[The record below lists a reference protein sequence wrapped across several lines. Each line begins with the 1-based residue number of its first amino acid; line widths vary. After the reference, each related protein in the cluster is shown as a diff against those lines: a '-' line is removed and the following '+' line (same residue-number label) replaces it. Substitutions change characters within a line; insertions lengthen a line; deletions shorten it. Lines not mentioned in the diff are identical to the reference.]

1 MKKAAETEKK
11 KAEKE
16 NKAQKKANKKSQTM
30 DIRRLII
37 SNSQKVVWASK
48 KLLSDRPIG
57 LEASNDTVPDFLR
70 PETSNN
76 AVPDLLRSDSS
87 SSTPKSLFSASVKFS
102 NSQKKKTT

>member
-37 SNSQKVVWASK
+37 SNSQKVV
-48 KLLSDRPIG
+48 
-57 LEASNDTVPDFLR
+57 
-70 PETSNN
+70 
-76 AVPDLLRSDSS
+76 
-87 SSTPKSLFSASVKFS
+87 
-102 NSQKKKTT
+102 